1 MERFNHPFRVKTGS
15 KFSVTLF
22 ALTWK
27 YSLVFAFSLTRKD
40 LYSGNKFQ
48 SGSRTLNP
56 QNNGVIQKK
65 KAMDEQLGHSEK

>member
-1 MERFNHPFRVKTGS
+1 MERFNHPFRVKTVS

-27 YSLVFAFSLTRKD
+27 Y